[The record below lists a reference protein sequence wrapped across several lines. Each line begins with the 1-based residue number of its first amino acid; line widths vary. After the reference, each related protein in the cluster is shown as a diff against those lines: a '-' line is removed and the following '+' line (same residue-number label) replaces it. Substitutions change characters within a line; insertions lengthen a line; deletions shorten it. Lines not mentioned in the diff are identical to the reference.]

1 MVINLERVKFY
12 SNIDMSSGYNFNLAI
27 DIIKKLSEKEYNIND
42 ILEFYNILKF
52 FNKEILDYQTDEI
65 QKLCNN
71 SKKELNSIIGK
82 FNKNINNSNIE
93 EYLAQVE
100 FDYVEDFFEM
110 LDKYKIY
117 NIINENTFKSILE
130 KNLCIFI

>member
-1 MVINLERVKFY
+1 
-12 SNIDMSSGYNFNLAI
+12 MSSGYNFNLAI

-117 NIINENTFKSILE
+117 NIIKF
-130 KNLCIFI
+130 

>member
-1 MVINLERVKFY
+1 MINLERVKFY

>member
-71 SKKELNSIIGK
+71 SKKELNSIIRK
-82 FNKNINNSNIE
+82 NK
-93 EYLAQVE
+93 
-100 FDYVEDFFEM
+100 
-110 LDKYKIY
+110 KI
-117 NIINENTFKSILE
+117 IIKIV
-130 KNLCIFI
+130 KK